1 MNCPKCGAENRFD
14 SRYCRYCGEHLP
26 SPDSGYI
33 PSVPPPNA
41 NSYGDYYTPSAQE
54 AVTPPPLPAVRQPL
68 PAVPMYGQKVCPR
81 CGSNQIMKGEI
92 PTWAIVATI
101 LGFLF
106 VCFFSLLFL
115 LIKEPNTCLNCG
127 LNFK

>member
-14 SRYCRYCGEHLP
+14 SRYCRYCGEPLP
-26 SPDSGYI
+26 DPDPGYI

-41 NSYGDYYTPSAQE
+41 NSYGDYYSPQPQSAPQQ
-54 AVTPPPLPAVRQPL
+54 VVPPPPL
-68 PAVPMYGQKVCPR
+68 PAVPMYGQKRCPR

-92 PTWAIVATI
+92 ATWAIVATI
-101 LGFLF
+101 IGFIFICF
-106 VCFFSLLFL
+106 VSLLFL

-127 LNFK
+127 LQFK

>member
-14 SRYCRYCGEHLP
+14 SRYCRYCGEPLP
-26 SPDSGYI
+26 DPDPGYI

-41 NSYGDYYTPSAQE
+41 NSYGDYYSPQPQQ
-54 AVTPPPLPAVRQPL
+54 AVPPPPL
-68 PAVPMYGQKVCPR
+68 PAVPMYGQKRCPR

-92 PTWAIVATI
+92 ATWAIVATI
-101 LGFLF
+101 IGFIFICLL
-106 VCFFSLLFL
+106 SLLFL

-127 LNFK
+127 LQFK